1 MILFSKYF
9 SKQSLVKI
17 YYLYIIAAIVSSIM
31 FIYVRC
37 RLNITYFDKFLYKS
51 DNNLFLYF
59 MFYIVSYGL
68 LGIFFGFTDYF
79 TMIIKTIIVGVCIN
93 IVKKCSFYKIN
104 REQIINTISLSIG
117 SFTLGCLINYSF
129 LS

>member
-1 MILFSKYF
+1 MILFTKYF

-17 YYLYIIAAIVSSIM
+17 YYLYIVTAIVCSIM
-31 FIYVRC
+31 FIYVKC

-51 DNNLFLYF
+51 DSNLFLYF
-59 MFYIVSYGL
+59 LFHIVSYGM

-79 TMIIKTIIVGVCIN
+79 TMIIKTIIVEVCIN
-93 IVKKCSFYKIN
+93 VVKKCSYYKIN
-104 REQIINTISLSIG
+104 REQTINAISLSIG